1 MYTNAD
7 QFWRKFPEFTVQIN
21 NEQPMLIGI
30 TEVKQKNSMEKLF
43 PVEFSIGHIGEYDS
57 SFHRNIAT
65 NIGKGIL
72 LYAHK
77 PFGAKE
83 VEMKTDFQESV
94 FVEINLN
101 YRDKLLVG
109 CIYRS
114 DNEAEENTNNLT
126 SLIREAASK
135 TYLHILL
142 MGDFNYPNID
152 WNNWTTK
159 SENTES
165 QEFKFIE
172 CIQDNFLCQYI
183 QEPTRARGNNTPN
196 LLDLIF
202 TNEKNTVNNIKYQSP
217 LGKSDHSVLTFKFNC
232 YTILKNYV
240 RTNLYFSKAYYESI
254 KKELKD
260 IDWETMLKYK
270 NINEQWLY
278 FKDVTKNLIDKYVPS
293 RKITQGQKKT
303 KYAM

>member
-7 QFWRKFPEFTVQIN
+7 QFWRKFPEFTVWIID
-21 NEQPMLIGI
+21 EQPMLIGI
-30 TEVKQKNSMEKLF
+30 TEVKPKNSMEKLF
-43 PVEFSIGHIGEYDS
+43 PAEFSIDHIGEYDS
-57 SFHRNIAT
+57 PFHRNIAT
-65 NIGKGIL
+65 NIGRGIL

-77 PFGAKE
+77 SLGAKE

-101 YRDKLLVG
+101 DRDKLLVG

-114 DNEAEENTNNLT
+114 DNGTEENNNNLR

-159 SENTES
+159 LENTES

-172 CIQDNFLCQYI
+172 CI
-183 QEPTRARGNNTPN
+183 
-196 LLDLIF
+196 
-202 TNEKNTVNNIKYQSP
+202 
-217 LGKSDHSVLTFKFNC
+217 
-232 YTILKNYV
+232 
-240 RTNLYFSKAYYESI
+240 
-254 KKELKD
+254 
-260 IDWETMLKYK
+260 
-270 NINEQWLY
+270 
-278 FKDVTKNLIDKYVPS
+278 
-293 RKITQGQKKT
+293 
-303 KYAM
+303 